1 MAETMQAVQ
10 YTSYGGGPSALQ
22 HKEIPI
28 PVPDAKKML
37 VKVEAASVNPVD
49 YKVQAGMIRPML
61 PAKFPHTPGTDIAGE
76 VVKVGSEVKD
86 FAPGDKIIAWL
97 DLKYGGSLAEYAVA
111 SPKYSVLRPSEVSAV
126 EGACLP
132 VAGLTALQGLTNG
145 GMNFDG
151 SFSGNVLITGASG
164 GVGTYAVQIA
174 KLGGAHVTATC
185 GERNID
191 LIKSLGADEILD
203 YKTPEGKKLISP
215 SGKKYDLVLNTAS
228 AVSFADIQ
236 PQLAPKGIVFEL
248 NPGPKT
254 MLVAAVKKLTLSKQ
268 KYNILM
274 LSAEARNL
282 ELLANWVKEGKLRA
296 IVDSKFPLAKAEDAW
311 KKSKEGHALGA
322 STLIHFES

>member
-1 MAETMQAVQ
+1 MAELMKAVQ
-10 YTSYGGGPSALQ
+10 YSSYGGGPAALQ
-22 HKEIPI
+22 HKEIPV
-28 PVPDAKKML
+28 PAPDAKKML

-49 YKVQAGMIRPML
+49 WKIQGGIGRPLL

-86 FAPGDKIIAWL
+86 FAPGDKIVAWL
-97 DLKYGGSLAEYAVA
+97 DTKHGGSLAEYAVA
-111 SPKYSVLRPSEVSAV
+111 SPKYSVVRPSEVSPID
-126 EGACLP
+126 GACLP

-151 SFSGNVLITGASG
+151 SFSGNVLITAASG
-164 GVGTYAVQIA
+164 GVGTYGVQIA
-174 KLGGAHVTATC
+174 KIGGAHVTATC

-191 LIKSLGADEILD
+191 LIKSLGADEVLD

-248 NPGPKT
+248 NPTPKNL
-254 MLVAAVKKLTLSKQ
+254 LVAAARKLSLSKQ
-268 KYNILM
+268 RYNVL
-274 LSAEARNL
+274 LLAAESRNL
-282 ELLANWVKEGKLRA
+282 ELLVNWVKEGKLRT
-296 IVDSKFPLAKAEDAW
+296 IIDSKYPLAKAEDAW
-311 KKSKEGHALGA
+311 KKSKEGHAVGKVVV
-322 STLIHFES
+322 TVTEE